1 MHSTCMCDCLCA
13 AECLEAFKASDTD
26 GSGTISKRELIAVLK
41 LVGLKDMKSAL
52 ELFDGFDVNGDGELS
67 FDEFKHIAKTL
78 LV

>member
-1 MHSTCMCDCLCA
+1 M
-13 AECLEAFKASDTD
+13 
-26 GSGTISKRELIAVLK
+26 LK